1 MAAIAGV
8 MLSFSACTGKME
20 TKMTDSGSN
29 QQKNIAA
36 SDVIMKAFETGDVN
50 SLDSVVSEDFLDHTD
65 RGDIRGR
72 DSLKAMIKVMHTS
85 FKDMKMEKVHELADD
100 EYVHSWMR
108 YTGTSDGTMGMP
120 KGPYDMTAM
129 EVSKYKDGRAIEH
142 WGFMEMQAMTKMM
155 AQAGASGAESTRKK

>member
-20 TKMTDSGSN
+20 TKMTGSGSN

-155 AQAGASGAESTRKK
+155 AQAGASGADSTRKK

>member
-50 SLDSVVSEDFLDHTD
+50 PLDSVVSEDFLDHTD